1 MPDMMEYV
9 KELRQKKEKI
19 RLGGDKKIQ
28 EKLRQKGMLT
38 ARERID
44 RLLDPGTFMELDLF
58 VTHHT
63 KAFGWDKKEVPADG
77 VITGY
82 GKIEGRLVFLYAH
95 DFSAHLG
102 TGGRWSARKITR
114 MMDLAY
120 QKGAPIIGLN
130 HSAGARFEEMG
141 GGDLGGGLG
150 FAEQFNKIAHY
161 SGAIPQIG
169 LMLGDNAGGGV
180 YGPGMSDF
188 VIATLQSNLFMAGPP
203 LVKSVIGEEISA
215 QELGSARMH
224 ASVSGVVHVLAD
236 NDEDCLQK
244 AKELLGFLPSNCRE
258 SPPIVDT
265 GDNPERMCPEL
276 NDIVPVNLKVP
287 FDMHEVIKIIVDK
300 EHFFETHRDY
310 ARNMIVGFGRF
321 NGYSVGIIASNPMF
335 KAGAIT
341 VDAAEKAARFI
352 RICDSFNI
360 PLLYLQDSPA
370 YMVGSQQERAGLITR
385 GTKLIFATAEATV
398 PKITVMVRKALGASS
413 LAMGSQQLGGD
424 IVFAWPITDMSG
436 LSPESVAD
444 IVFQREIRE
453 SANPEETRKIKIAQC
468 EKELGNIYDV
478 ASWQNVNDIIEPAET
493 RVAIIKALEMTR
505 GKVKTLPP
513 KKHSNLPL

>member
-1 MPDMMEYV
+1 MPDMTEYI
-9 KELRQKKEKI
+9 KELRARKEKI
-19 RLGGDKKIQ
+19 RSGGDRKIK
-28 EKLRQKGMLT
+28 ERLRQKGMLT

-44 RLLDPGTFMELDLF
+44 KLLDPGTFMELDLF

-63 KAFGWDKKEVPADG
+63 KSFGLDKKEVPAEG

-114 MMDLAY
+114 LMDLAY
-120 QKGAPIIGLN
+120 QKGAPLIGLS

-141 GGDLGGGLG
+141 GGDLGGAFG

-161 SGAIPQIG
+161 SGAIPQIS
-169 LMLGDNAGGGV
+169 LMMGDNAGGGV
-180 YGPGMSDF
+180 YGPGMNDF
-188 VIATLQSNLFMAGPP
+188 IIATKQTNLFMAGPP

-215 QELGSARMH
+215 QDLGSARMH
-224 ASVSGVVHVLAD
+224 ASVSGVVHVLAE
-236 NDEDCLQK
+236 NDEDCLLK
-244 AKELLGFLPSNCRE
+244 AKELLAFLPSNCRE
-258 SPPIVDT
+258 APHKVDT
-265 GDNPERMCPEL
+265 GDDPGRLCPEL
-276 NDIVPVNLKVP
+276 DKVVPVNQKAP
-287 FDMHEVIKIIVDK
+287 FDMHEVIKIIADRGY
-300 EHFFETHRDY
+300 FFEIHRDY
-310 ARNMIVGFGRF
+310 ARNMIVGFARF
-321 NGYSVGIIASNPMF
+321 DGYAAGIVASNSF
-335 KAGAIT
+335 YKAGAIT

-360 PLLYLQDSPA
+360 PLVYLQDSPA

-413 LAMGSQQLGGD
+413 LAMGSLQLGGD
-424 IVFAWPITDMSG
+424 VVYAWPIADMSG

-444 IVFQREIRE
+444 IVYQSEIRE
-453 SANPEETRKIKIAQC
+453 SANPEETRKLKIAQSA
-468 EKELGNIYDV
+468 KELGNLYDV

-493 RVAIIKALEMTR
+493 RIAIIKALEMTR